1 MKVNLSPPQPYFIK
15 SKQIKRTSKK
25 MANRKYKKKNAEFY
39 LIKQSFG
46 IYKTNV
52 CQMSFSSFKKL
63 VCQKS
68 CFSSKKSENIEYNE
82 YFQRLCLLYK
92 LSYYLFLMK
101 IKLKFSSSNLNL
113 TLIKNVCMYI
123 CLSFCFSQ

>member
-1 MKVNLSPPQPYFIK
+1 
-15 SKQIKRTSKK
+15 
-25 MANRKYKKKNAEFY
+25 
-39 LIKQSFG
+39 
-46 IYKTNV
+46 
-52 CQMSFSSFKKL
+52 MSFSSFKKL

-113 TLIKNVCMYI
+113 TLMHKKCMHVYMFKFLFFSVEVGKLTTYKLQYI
-123 CLSFCFSQ
+123 RGPI